1 MNRIPRQSVAAVL
14 VAVIGAIFLAACTP
28 KPQSA
33 EPVVEEFFAKLA
45 AGDFSGAAALT
56 DQPDKVAQ
64 VLEETFT
71 GLQAEAMTATITQT
85 DAKET
90 IATANYQL
98 HWQLPKD
105 RSLDYETTMTLNKV
119 NDAWLIRWQP
129 TALHPKLGANQHL
142 ELRAV
147 NAQRASVV
155 SSDGA
160 EILAPGTVYR
170 LLVDVNKVEDRKA
183 AASTI
188 AAALNTASQQD
199 ALVVPINAQE
209 LGDSLAEAN
218 GVYSV
223 TTINKQSAGGIM
235 GQLAGEPG
243 VSFNEEAALVSKD
256 PGFAPDIISRVAAL
270 VNEDLQGANGWQV
283 AVVTHDGAL
292 VEDVEY
298 HEAKAAPAVKVSLDH
313 NVQQAA
319 EEAVNKRPDMQAMMV
334 AMRPSTGEILAVAQ
348 TDKAD
353 EQGDLALSGQ
363 FPPGSTFKIVTA
375 SAGIQDSGL
384 NPDSIVPCPGTM
396 NLYGRTVTNYNG
408 FSIGNAPLRQAFA
421 RSCNTTFA
429 DISTQLQPGQLKD
442 IGKQFGLGIDYD
454 VPGLTTI
461 TGSIPQGDTPLER
474 TEAGYGQGL
483 TLVSPFGLALVSA
496 TAARGSTPTP
506 TLVSGFETTQ
516 NETSTPPAPQ
526 TIEQLREL
534 MGAVTEPGG
543 TAAGMRAG
551 GKIYAKTGE
560 AEITGG
566 SHAWFTGYRDDIA
579 FATLIVLGGGSESAV
594 SITDNFF
601 VTLDELSGAQG

>member
-1 MNRIPRQSVAAVL
+1 MNRIPRQPIAAIL
-14 VAVIGAIFLAACTP
+14 VAVIGAVFLAACTP
-28 KPQSA
+28 KPKSA
-33 EPVVEEFFAKLA
+33 EPVVEEFFAKIA
-45 AGDFSGAAALT
+45 AGDFSSAAALT
-56 DQPDKVAQ
+56 DQPDKVAE

-170 LLVDVNKVEDRKA
+170 LLVDVNKVTDRKV
-183 AASTI
+183 AASNI
-188 AAALNTASQQD
+188 AAALNAASQQD

-209 LGDSLAEAN
+209 LSDSLSEAN

-223 TTINKQSAGGIM
+223 ATINKQSASGIM
-235 GQLAGEPG
+235 EQLAGEPG

-292 VEDVEY
+292 IEDVEY
-298 HEAKAAPAVKVSLDH
+298 HEAKAAPVVKVSLDH

-334 AMRPSTGEILAVAQ
+334 AIRPSTGEILAVAQ

-375 SAGIQDSGL
+375 SAGIQDSAL

-496 TAARGSTPTP
+496 TAAHGSTPTP

-516 NETSTPPAPQ
+516 NETSTPPALQ

-601 VTLDELSGAQG
+601 VKLDELTGTQG